1 MDKKSKDKKSKLP
14 LVDMNSNPPAKS
26 VAQASH
32 VSGAPDN
39 FLRPKSLG
47 EYVGQS
53 SVVSKLRV
61 FLAAAQK
68 RNTAVDHILLSGPP
82 GLGKTTLAYIIAS
95 EMGARLHQAPGPTLD
110 KSVDL
115 LALLSNIQKGDVLFI
130 DEIHRLS
137 PIVEETLYPAM
148 EDFQIQMV
156 LGEGTGAQPVT
167 LPLPRFTLVGA
178 TTQPGKL
185 TGPLR
190 DRFGILLNLDFYN
203 LDEMNTILARSARL
217 LGVSLGSDEIRE
229 VALRSR
235 GTPRIANRLL
245 ARVRDYV
252 EVEGPG
258 FADPVEAVRAALEF
272 LDVDQRGLQPLDRKY
287 LRVLMEQFRGGP
299 AGVEALAATMAE
311 DRSTLEET
319 VEPFLLKEGLIV
331 RTPRGR
337 VATDRAY
344 AWLDLPLPQLP
355 RGLSADL
362 FDV

>member
-1 MDKKSKDKKSKLP
+1 MNLSSETVKLG
-14 LVDMNSNPPAKS
+14 ST
-26 VAQASH
+26 ASH

-39 FLRPKSLG
+39 YLRPKTLG

-68 RNTAVDHILLSGPP
+68 RKSAIDHILLSGPP
-82 GLGKTTLAYIIAS
+82 GLGKTTLAYIIAQ
-95 EMGARLHQAPGPTLD
+95 EMGGRLHQAPGPTLD

-115 LALLSNIQKGDVLFI
+115 LALLSNIQEGDVLFI

-137 PIVEETLYPAM
+137 PVVEESLYPAM
-148 EDFQIQMV
+148 EDFQIQMI
-156 LGEGTGAQPVT
+156 LGEGSSAQPVT
-167 LPLPRFTLVGA
+167 LPLPRFTLIGA

-190 DRFGILLNLDFYN
+190 DRFGIPLNLDFYN
-203 LDEMNTILARSARL
+203 LDEMNLILDRSARL
-217 LGVSLGSDEIRE
+217 MSVDLGADEIYE
-229 VALRSR
+229 VAQRSR

-245 ARVRDYV
+245 ARVRDFV
-252 EVEGPG
+252 EVEGEKFPTQ
-258 FADPVEAVRAALEF
+258 VSAVKAALEF
-272 LDVDQRGLQPLDRKY
+272 LDVDERGLQPLDRKY

-299 AGVEALAATMAE
+299 AGVEALSATMAE

-344 AWLDLPLPQLP
+344 VFLDLPLPQIP
-355 RGLSADL
+355 KGPSADL
-362 FDV
+362 YEV